1 LNAINLLNFKFL
13 EFSRYFMVGLDVVIA
28 IAAIVSAIAA
38 VIAATVGIMNQRT
51 TNKAQEPQFEVN
63 RMINSPFGTSQ
74 QAIEVSHP
82 DKPIKKCM
90 VLYDGKPL
98 VCTNNIDPEQHEKFI
113 LAGGSS
119 QFRLPSKI
127 ASELDEN
134 ALIIVKD
141 GKKTL
146 QSIRLKDIHRA

>member
-1 LNAINLLNFKFL
+1 
-13 EFSRYFMVGLDVVIA
+13 MVSLDIVIA

-38 VIAATVGIMNQRT
+38 VIAATVSIMNQRT
-51 TNKAQEPQFEVN
+51 TNKAQKPLFKLN
-63 RMINSPFGTSQ
+63 RRINSASGTSN

-98 VCTNNIDPEQHEKFI
+98 VCTDNIDPNHYETFI
-113 LAGGSS
+113 FAMGSG
-119 QFRLPSKI
+119 QFRLPAKVV
-127 ASELDEN
+127 SELDEN

-141 GKKTL
+141 GKTKL
-146 QSIRLKDIHRA
+146 HSSRLKDIHRA